1 MATLQNVLIQ
11 FQKLILAFKSGK
23 LLQTEAP
30 MDEKR
35 KLDRKYLIVYSRVFE
50 RNLGKMLG
58 YLGDLSLSGAMII
71 SEQPQTVNSVL
82 PLRFDLPD
90 LQLFNIGQLDITAR
104 VAHCDPDINPAF
116 YNIGFE
122 FLDVTPEQKKRHRKD
137 DGRVRI
143 PPRDSQLPC
152 ASLCFAKS

>member
-1 MATLQNVLIQ
+1 
-11 FQKLILAFKSGK
+11 
-23 LLQTEAP
+23 

-71 SEQPQTVNSVL
+71 SEQAQIVNSVL
-82 PLRFDLPD
+82 PLRLDLPD
-90 LQLFNIGQLDITAR
+90 LQLFSIGQLDISAR
-104 VAHCDPDINPAF
+104 VAHCDLDINPAF

-122 FLDVTPEQKKRHRKD
+122 FLDVKPEQKKIIEKMMDAYEFRRE
-137 DGRVRI
+137 I
-143 PPRDSQLPC
+143 PNYPVPPSALQGDE
-152 ASLCFAKS
+152 

>member
-1 MATLQNVLIQ
+1 
-11 FQKLILAFKSGK
+11 
-23 LLQTEAP
+23 
-30 MDEKR
+30 MDERR

-71 SEQPQTVNSVL
+71 SEHPQTVNSVL

-90 LQLFNIGQLDITAR
+90 LQLFSVGQLDIAAR

-122 FLDVTPEQKKRHRKD
+122 FLDVSPEEKEIIEKMMDAYEFRREF
-137 DGRVRI
+137 
-143 PPRDSQLPC
+143 PNYP
-152 ASLCFAKS
+152 ASPSSLQGLE

>member
-1 MATLQNVLIQ
+1 M
-11 FQKLILAFKSGK
+11 
-23 LLQTEAP
+23 E
-30 MDEKR
+30 ERR

-71 SEQPQTVNSVL
+71 SEQKQTIDSVL

-90 LQLFNIGQLDITAR
+90 MNLFKDNHLDIAAR
-104 VAHCDPDINPAF
+104 VAHCEPDINPAF

-122 FLDVTPEQKKRHRKD
+122 FLDVPPEQEAIIEKMMDAYEFRREIPNYP
-137 DGRVRI
+137 I
-143 PPRDSQLPC
+143 PPSAMQDDQ
-152 ASLCFAKS
+152 

>member
-1 MATLQNVLIQ
+1 
-11 FQKLILAFKSGK
+11 
-23 LLQTEAP
+23 
-30 MDEKR
+30 MDERR

-50 RNLGKMLG
+50 RNLGRMLG

-90 LQLFNIGQLDITAR
+90 LQLFKTGQLDIAAR
-104 VAHCDPDINPAF
+104 VAHCEPDINPAF

-122 FLDVTPEQKKRHRKD
+122 FLDVTPEKKAIIERMMEAYEFR
-137 DGRVRI
+137 REI
-143 PPRDSQLPC
+143 PNYPSSPSTLQNGE
-152 ASLCFAKS
+152 

>member
-1 MATLQNVLIQ
+1 
-11 FQKLILAFKSGK
+11 
-23 LLQTEAP
+23 

-90 LQLFNIGQLDITAR
+90 LQLFSIGQLDISAR
-104 VAHCDPDINPAF
+104 VAHSDPDINPAF

-122 FLDVTPEQKKRHRKD
+122 FLDLKPEQKKIIEKMMDAYEFRRE
-137 DGRVRI
+137 I
-143 PPRDSQLPC
+143 PNYPVPPSALQNDEQ
-152 ASLCFAKS
+152 